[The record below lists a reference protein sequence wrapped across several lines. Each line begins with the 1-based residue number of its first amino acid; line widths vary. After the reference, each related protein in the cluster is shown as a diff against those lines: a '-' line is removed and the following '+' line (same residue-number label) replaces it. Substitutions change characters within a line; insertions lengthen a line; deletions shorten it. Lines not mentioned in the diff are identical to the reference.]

1 MLQLRVSVEAGLAE
15 EVVRALDAEAG
26 VSDVARF
33 PAVLQE
39 TGEDL
44 VTAWVREASVD
55 EVLAALRSLGVV
67 RRGNVT
73 FAREHVFMPGP
84 MPWSIPRL
92 DPGSRDIVWEEV
104 EGQAGFIAQLA
115 PRYLILMGL
124 AGLIAAVGIM
134 ENSTVP
140 IVGAM
145 AVSPDLLPLV
155 ALGYGVAAR
164 RRRIVALAA
173 VSLGAGLLAAAAF
186 AAGTTAAAD
195 LFGFAFE
202 RPAGSIFLVGF
213 VAEPSALGGIVASA
227 AGVAGMISFESQ
239 HGSAAVGVAIS
250 ITTIPAA
257 AAIGVMAVLGELHD
271 VVGATIV
278 LTTNVALV
286 VLGGALTVLAQRRF
300 ESRRHGR

>member
-1 MLQLRVSVEAGLAE
+1 MLRLRVSLESERADE
-15 EVVRALDAEAG
+15 IVRALAAEAG
-26 VSDVARF
+26 VSDITRF
-33 PAVLQE
+33 PAVLQG

-55 EVLAALRSLGVV
+55 EVLAALRNLGAV

-73 FAREHVFMPGP
+73 FAREHVFVPGP

-92 DPGSRDIVWEEV
+92 DPGSRDIVWEV

-124 AGLIAAVGIM
+124 AGLIAAVGILQ
-134 ENSTVP
+134 NSTVP

-164 RRRIVALAA
+164 RRRIAALAA
-173 VSLGAGLLAAAAF
+173 VSLAAGLVAAAAF

-195 LFGFAFE
+195 LFDFAFE
-202 RPAGSIFLVGF
+202 QPAAPIVLVGF
-213 VAEPSALGGIVASA
+213 VAEPSALGGIVAFA

-257 AAIGVMAVLGELHD
+257 AAIGVMTVLAEWHD
-271 VVGATIV
+271 LLGATVV
-278 LTTNVALV
+278 LATNLALV

>member
-1 MLQLRVSVEAGLAE
+1 MLRLRVSVEAERAA

-26 VSDVARF
+26 VSDISRF
-33 PAVLQE
+33 PSVLQE

-55 EVLAALRSLGVV
+55 EVLAALRNLGVV

-73 FAREHVFMPGP
+73 FAREHVFVPGP

-115 PRYLILMGL
+115 ARYLILMGL

-164 RRRIVALAA
+164 RRRIVGLAA
-173 VSLGAGLLAAAAF
+173 VSLAAGLVAAAAF

-195 LFGFAFE
+195 LFDLAFE
-202 RPAGSIFLVGF
+202 RPAGPIFLVGF
-213 VAEPSALGGIVASA
+213 VAEPSALGGIVAFA
-227 AGVAGMISFESQ
+227 AGVAGMLTFESQ
-239 HGSAAVGVAIS
+239 QGSAAVGVAIS

-257 AAIGVMAVLGELHD
+257 AAIGVMSVLGEWHD
-271 VVGATIV
+271 VLGATIV
-278 LTTNVALV
+278 LATNVALV
-286 VLGGALTVLAQRRF
+286 VLGGGLTVLVQRRF